1 MKPETRW
8 ALFILALSIIWKMLL
23 LLTGWN
29 DSVIGKYPLLPVF
42 GFMLIGMF
50 RGMEE
55 RRKLDYIQTFSFP
68 GLFKSGMSIAALFTL
83 TYSLFLYVYLNYL
96 DAGFKSRMIAARIAE
111 QLRENPD
118 TSPEMIKQWTDSTA
132 GFPFASIWILFTFIG
147 LMVLGAFYAGI
158 ITRMMRKKHM
168 MLLSGKVN

>member
-1 MKPETRW
+1 
-8 ALFILALSIIWKMLL
+8 MLL
-23 LLTGWN
+23 LFTGWN

-42 GFMLIGMF
+42 GFLLIGMF
-50 RGMEE
+50 RGIDE
-55 RRKLDYIQTFSFP
+55 RRKLDYTETFSFP

-96 DAGFKSRMIAARIAE
+96 DVDFKARMIKARIAE
-111 QLRENPD
+111 QLRDKPE

-132 GFPFASIWILFTFIG
+132 NFPFVSIWILFTFIG

-158 ITRMMRKKHM
+158 ITRMMRKKHAM
-168 MLLSGKVN
+168 AVPGKV